1 MKGADLR
8 VVPVAL
14 GAWVSA
20 LLSVLV
26 PPAAWASAGVS
37 LGAALVTLAI
47 EWWQRQ
53 ATRASPAAAA
63 AGSRTRHGRRGRATC
78 SADPKGGRTTTAGG
92 EGAAPGRASTAG
104 LIVLM
109 CAAASGVAFSA
120 ALALPARE
128 AVAAQRGRVVEA
140 VADVASSA
148 SVGADG
154 RLWFDAVTSDVGPPG
169 HLSPV
174 TAPIRVG
181 VAPLAGVDLGARIR
195 VVGET
200 VATGPE
206 ERAALVLFASTVDVA
221 APATGVFGIAANLRR
236 SFVSRATELP
246 EPGSG
251 LLPGLAVGDT
261 TAVSP
266 ELDADMRT
274 SGLSHLTAVSGAN
287 CAIVV
292 GAVFGLTALCGGGRR
307 LRILLAAASLAGF
320 VVLVTPEPSVIRAAV
335 MAGAGMLGL
344 LVGRPSA
351 GAGIL
356 AVCVVAILLGDPWL
370 ASTPGF
376 ALSVAASGALV
387 LLAPPLAAGLGRWL
401 PVPLA
406 VAVAVPLSAQLACA
420 PIIALFA
427 AQQSLVG
434 VVANLIAEPAAPVAT
449 VIGLLACLTAPI
461 PLLADLLA
469 AAAWLPAAWIATV
482 ARTTA
487 ELPGAAMLVPP
498 GIVSALLVAAVSASI
513 GIVCIGPGRMPSTR
527 GTDRIPGS
535 VWSVGTVG
543 SAEEPRNP
551 EGPTGTGRPGSAES
565 VESADTAV
573 RTGRPGSTEGAEG
586 LGRIA
591 SAEGPGWA
599 RVREPTA
606 RTDSV
611 LKRST
616 RERRPGAPRAPGG
629 RALAHAGAVAVLV
642 VTGALGGSTA
652 LLDGPLAAATTPESW
667 TIAACDVGQGD
678 ALVVRSA
685 GAVALIDT
693 GPAPEP
699 LAACLRSL
707 GVDRIDL
714 LVLTHF
720 DLDHAGGLDAVRGRV
735 ATMLH
740 GPPADARD
748 RATIAS
754 FESEGARAQKG
765 AAGQRG
771 DLGDASWR
779 VLWPLADSV
788 AFPPS
793 NDTGVV
799 VEFRGG
805 GVPPSLFLADLSA
818 APQRMLQRTARLS
831 EEAVVKVA
839 HHGSADQDAALYEAL
854 RPKIALISVGADND
868 YGHPRGETLDLLA
881 GLGARVLR
889 TDQCGRIL
897 VGVQDGALAVWTDSV
912 PP

>member
-14 GAWVSA
+14 CAWVSA

-26 PPAAWASAGVS
+26 PPAAWANAGVS

-47 EWWQRQ
+47 EWWRRQ

-63 AGSRTRHGRRGRATC
+63 AGSRTRHGRRGRATY

-344 LVGRPSA
+344 LMGRPSA

-387 LLAPPLAAGLGRWL
+387 LLAPPLAAGLARWL

-513 GIVCIGPGRMPSTR
+513 GIVCIGPGRMPPPHRPNPVPWRTGSQ
-527 GTDRIPGS
+527 GSAGSPGS
-535 VWSVGTVG
+535 SGSVG
-543 SAEEPRNP
+543 SEEK
-551 EGPTGTGRPGSAES
+551 
-565 VESADTAV
+565 
-573 RTGRPGSTEGAEG
+573 
-586 LGRIA
+586 
-591 SAEGPGWA
+591 PGWS
-599 RVREPTA
+599 RLIMRSA
-606 RTDSV
+606 RTNDAGA
-611 LKRST
+611 RST
-616 RERRPGAPRAPGG
+616 RERRPGAPRALGA

-667 TIAACDVGQGD
+667 AIAACDVGQGD

-735 ATMLH
+735 ATVLH

-754 FESEGARAQKG
+754 LESEGARAQQG

-771 DLGDASWR
+771 TLGDASWR

-818 APQRMLQRTARLS
+818 APQRMLLRTARLT

-839 HHGSADQDAALYEAL
+839 HHGSADQDPALYEAL
-854 RPKIALISVGADND
+854 RPKIALISVGVDND
-868 YGHPRGETLDLLA
+868 YGHPRGETLDLLV
-881 GLGARVLR
+881 GTGAVLR
-889 TDQCGRIL
+889 TDESGRIL
-897 VGVQDGALAVWTDSV
+897 VGVQDGALAVWTERV

>member
-1 MKGADLR
+1 MKGVDLR

-14 GAWVSA
+14 CAWASA

-37 LGAALVTLAI
+37 LGAALVTLTI
-47 EWWQRQ
+47 ERWRRQ
-53 ATRASPAAAA
+53 AAGASPVAAA
-63 AGSRTRHGRRGRATC
+63 AGSRTRHGGRGRATR
-78 SADPKGGRTTTAGG
+78 SADPNGGRTTTAGG

-154 RLWFDAVTSDVGPPG
+154 RLWFDAVTSAVGPPG
-169 HLSPV
+169 HLS
-174 TAPIRVG
+174 TAAAPIRVG

-200 VATGPE
+200 VATGPG

-236 SFVSRATELP
+236 SFGSRATELP

-307 LRILLAAASLAGF
+307 LRILLAAASLAAF

-344 LVGRPSA
+344 LMERPSA

-469 AAAWLPAAWIATV
+469 AAAWLPAAWVATV

-498 GIVSALLVAAVSASI
+498 GIVSALLVAAVSTSI
-513 GIVCIGPGRMPSTR
+513 GIVCIGPGRMPPPR
-527 GTDRIPGS
+527 CPDPAPGS
-535 VWSVGTVG
+535 TECQGSQRSVG
-543 SAEEPRNP
+543 SAE
-551 EGPTGTGRPGSAES
+551 RPGWSRLIMRS
-565 VESADTAV
+565 
-573 RTGRPGSTEGAEG
+573 
-586 LGRIA
+586 
-591 SAEGPGWA
+591 
-599 RVREPTA
+599 A
-606 RTDSV
+606 RTNDAGA
-611 LKRST
+611 RST
-616 RERRPGAPRAPGG
+616 RGCRPGGPRAPGG

-642 VTGALGGSTA
+642 VTAALGGSTA
-652 LLDGPLAAATTPESW
+652 ILDGPLAAATTPGSW
-667 TIAACDVGQGD
+667 AIAACDVGQGD

-735 ATMLH
+735 ATVLH

-748 RATIAS
+748 GATIAS
-754 FESEGARAQKG
+754 LESEGARAQQG

-771 DLGDASWR
+771 ALGDASWR

-839 HHGSADQDAALYEAL
+839 HHGSADQDPAIYEAL

-868 YGHPRGETLDLLA
+868 YGHPRDETLDLLT